1 MQEQK
6 PSLTSAD
13 EIKSPENA
21 PAAEPLRESTVSG
34 LYDWISAAIFSLML
48 VTLVFSFCF
57 RIVEVDGD
65 SMNPTLWNT
74 ERLITSR
81 LAYAPQRGDIVI
93 INRYTKEPLVKRII
107 AVGGDR
113 LRIDEDGGVYV
124 NGEKLNEPYIE
135 GITYPLGFGT
145 EEQVVPEG
153 CVFVMGDN
161 RQNSTDSRYM
171 DQVGFVKESDLI
183 GKAVFRILPLNRF
196 GSLYEESA

>member
-34 LYDWISAAIFSLML
+34 LYDWISAAIFALVL

-81 LAYAPQRGDIVI
+81 LAYTPQRGDIVI

-124 NGEKLNEPYIE
+124 NGEKLNEPYIA

-145 EEQVVPEG
+145 EERVIPEG

-161 RQNSTDSRYM
+161 REHSKDSRSTAE
-171 DQVGFVKESDLI
+171 VGFVKQSDI
-183 GKAVFRILPLNRF
+183 MGQAVLRIFPLTQAQV
-196 GSLYEESA
+196 LY

>member
-1 MQEQK
+1 MLQTNQEIDQSEEVQEGFDPPK
-6 PSLTSAD
+6 ETA
-13 EIKSPENA
+13 
-21 PAAEPLRESTVSG
+21 VSG
-34 LYDWISAAIFSLML
+34 LYDWVSAAIFALVL
-48 VTLVFSFCF
+48 VTLVFSFFF

-81 LAYAPQRGDIVI
+81 LAYSPQRGDIVI

-113 LRIDEDGGVYV
+113 LRIDEEGGGVYV
-124 NGEKLNEPYIE
+124 NGEKLEEDYIQ
-135 GITYPLGFGT
+135 GITYPLYFGT
-145 EEQVVPEG
+145 EEQTVPEG

-171 DQVGFVKESDLI
+171 DVVGFVKESDLI
-183 GKAVFRILPLNRF
+183 GKAVFRFLPLSRF
-196 GSLYEESA
+196 GGLY